1 MTLEPIKGK
10 RREMTVVL
18 TESGKRYADDILK
31 EIYQKENEV
40 FKKLD
45 TADLQLVEQ
54 LEKIA
59 LLLRK

>member
-1 MTLEPIKGK
+1 
-10 RREMTVVL
+10 MTVVL